1 MSRHTEIFVVGGGP
15 AGLSA
20 AVVAAQL
27 GGKVL
32 LVDDNPVLGGQ
43 LIKQTHRFFGS
54 SARDAGIRG
63 ISIADKLFEEV
74 QGLKKNLHVLL
85 NTSAVG
91 FYGEGEAGILSP
103 ERYEKVTYDRVVVG
117 TGAVENSLAFE
128 NNDLPGIYGAGAVQ
142 TLMNVHGIRPGQ
154 KILMIGS
161 GNIGL
166 IVSYQL
172 IQAGVEVVGVVEAM
186 PTIGGYLVHA
196 SKIRRLGV
204 PIMTGHT
211 IVSALGETGVTGALL
226 CRVDDKYARIPNT
239 DVEVACDCICLA
251 VGLSPLIDLFQQADC
266 RMVYVPEL
274 GGLVPLHDGN
284 MRTTN
289 PRVYVAGDASGI
301 EEATTAILGGR
312 IAGARAYESVHGPS
326 DAAKKIV
333 DDANAELKSLRSG
346 STGDRIRWGR
356 ERLSQEMPHADQ

>member
-1 MSRHTEIFVVGGGP
+1 MSRQTEIFVVGGGP

-20 AVVAAQL
+20 AIVAAEL
-27 GGKVL
+27 GAKVL
-32 LVDDNPVLGGQ
+32 LVDDNATLGGQ

-63 ISIADKLFEEV
+63 IAIAEKLCQEV
-74 QGLKKNLHVLL
+74 QARKKNLQVLL

-91 FYGEGEAGILSP
+91 FYGDGEAGILSP
-103 ERYEKVTYDRVVVG
+103 DRYEKVTYERVVVG
-117 TGAVENSLAFE
+117 TGAVENSLNFE

-142 TLMNVHGIRPGQ
+142 TLMNVHGIRPGH
-154 KILMIGS
+154 KILMVGS

-172 IQAGVEVVGVVEAM
+172 LQAGVQVIGVVEAM

-211 IVSALGETGVTGALL
+211 IVKALGTDGVTGALL
-226 CRVDDKYARIPNT
+226 CRLDDKFQRIPNT
-239 DVEVACDCICLA
+239 EFEVACDCICLA
-251 VGLSPLIDLFQQADC
+251 VGLSPLIDLFQQAKC
-266 RMVYVPEL
+266 KMVYIPEL

-312 IAGARAYESVHGPS
+312 IAGARAYESIHGPS
-326 DAAKKIV
+326 ATAQKIV
-333 DDANAELKSLRSG
+333 DDANLELKSLRAG

-356 ERLSQEMPHADQ
+356 ERLSQEIAAC